1 MNNTEL
7 TLDQLAEVSAAGLF
21 INTNSN
27 ALNFRVINPSEA
39 SLKAGDLLGK
49 KGKFQGEEIHLNKQ
63 QQYGLR

>member
-39 SLKAGDLLGK
+39 SLKAGDLPGIKRHSIKNLYTYK
-49 KGKFQGEEIHLNKQ
+49 W
-63 QQYGLR
+63 R